1 MVTSGLTK
9 KDAILSGMA
18 GAATVGVL
26 AGVSALLLPQ
36 HPYAPP
42 RRDLLSY
49 RVMSIARYLAGGVAA
64 AWTAR
69 CLVMKRA
76 EHTRDFVGGY

>member
-1 MVTSGLTK
+1 MLTTGLTR

-26 AGVSALLLPQ
+26 AGVSRLLLPQ

-42 RRDLLSY
+42 RNELLSY
-49 RVMSIARYLAGGVAA
+49 RVMSIAQYLAGGVAA

-69 CLVMKRA
+69 CLAGRRA
-76 EHTRDFVGGY
+76 EQTREFVGGY